1 MRYAPRGARPASR
14 YVGGCSQAPTVS
26 RHPVEHPDRHL
37 GPQGAASSHADE
49 KRRYGRCVSTRL
61 ADAVPGG
68 RRGVPPRE
76 VACGRAS
83 VVFDLGD
90 GTVLRRC
97 LDPGADV
104 SGEAAV
110 MAHAR
115 RHGVPTPQVVKA
127 SGPDLVMEHVA
138 GPTMLADALAHP
150 QRAAQHGRL
159 LAELH
164 HALDCVPP
172 LSGGPDD
179 HRLLHLDL
187 HPGNVLLSEAGPVL
201 IDWTNAAPGRR
212 PVDVATT
219 WVVLACMGPADGAAP
234 LDVVRA
240 TVLSAFLEH
249 IDRMS
254 ARSMLAQAAATRLSD
269 RATADAERQRIGRL
283 LAAEQ

>member
-1 MRYAPRGARPASR
+1 VNHS
-14 YVGGCSQAPTVS
+14 
-26 RHPVEHPDRHL
+26 DRHL
-37 GPQGAASSHADE
+37 GPERATFRHAYE

-61 ADAVPGG
+61 ADAVPVG
-68 RRGVPPRE
+68 RRGVPARE
-76 VACGRAS
+76 VARGRAS

-115 RHGVPTPQVVKA
+115 RHGVPTPRVLEA

-138 GPTMLADALAHP
+138 GPTMLSDLFACP

-172 LSGGPDD
+172 LSSAPDD

-187 HPGNVLLSEAGPVL
+187 HPGNVLLSEAGPVV
-201 IDWTNAAPGRR
+201 IDWTNAAAGPR
-212 PVDVATT
+212 PLDVATT
-219 WVVLACMGPADGAAP
+219 WVVLACMGAVDSAVS

-240 TVLSAFLEH
+240 TVLNAFLEH
-249 IDRMS
+249 IDQRA